1 MNTIFERARAGGVA
15 LLVLAALLTT
25 GCTHTLPPYDY
36 SKEPDPR
43 KGGQGFKLGP
53 GDQLAVTV
61 WRNSDL
67 TTNATVRPDGIIT
80 MPLIGDIRAS
90 GRTPGELRTEISK
103 RLSSFIKDQT
113 PTVTVAVT
121 NVISYRFTVSGNVA
135 RPGLFTS
142 RRYVTVQE
150 AVAMA
155 GGPTRFAEPIK
166 SVIVRQGKKGE
177 TRRIPINYP
186 AVVSGKSPH
195 MNLVLLRGDVVHVP

>member
-1 MNTIFERARAGGVA
+1 MRCKHVGGS
-15 LLVLAALLTT
+15 AALVVLVTLLA
-25 GCTHTLPPYDY
+25 GCPHTLPAYDY

-43 KGGQGFKLGP
+43 KGGAAFKLGP
-53 GDQLAVTV
+53 GDQVAITV

-80 MPLIGDIRAS
+80 MPLIGDIRAA
-90 GRTPGELRTEISK
+90 GRTPSGLRKEISR
-103 RLSSFIKDQT
+103 RLSGFIKDQVV
-113 PTVTVAVT
+113 TVTVAVT

-142 RRYVTVQE
+142 SRYVTVQE

-166 SVIVRQGKKGE
+166 TVIVRQGKGGK
-177 TRRIPINYP
+177 TRRIPVNYP
-186 AVVSGKSPH
+186 FVVSGKSPQ